1 MCSSMRADE
10 LASAPHI
17 RPVRAEDKPAVL
29 AFCQHS
35 FEWGDYIEHVFDDW
49 LSREGDFLAAEL
61 DGRVVGIVRIA
72 YLGHGDQAWFEGMRV
87 DPACRGRG
95 VARALARA
103 EVAAAR
109 RRGCRV
115 GRSMVADHNVG
126 GHAVSRFI
134 GLQPI
139 LRHAHLL
146 WRPGGRGDGEGSGG
160 GGNGEGSEGGSG
172 TAPRVVAVRNDAGDV
187 ARAWDLV
194 QRASC
199 NRSPDGTPGVLHG
212 WVWEEATPD
221 SLTML
226 ANRGELVTTQT
237 WDALAALNVQY
248 QEADAFVSAG
258 DAASAA
264 RFGVAAANLAAERGW
279 TDLVV
284 VAPDEAAYLN
294 ALQAIGYD
302 SRRVPGGRIGVYVIY
317 EMNLEQ
323 GTG

>member
-87 DPACRGRG
+87 DLACRGRG

-115 GRSMVADHNVG
+115 GRSMVADHNAG

-146 WRPGGRGDGEGSGG
+146 WRPGAGG
-160 GGNGEGSEGGSG
+160 AGKGSEGGIG
-172 TAPRVVAVRNDAGDV
+172 AAPRLVAVRNEAGDI

-221 SLTML
+221 SLAML
-226 ANRGELVTTQT
+226 AGRGELVTTQT

-264 RFGVAAANLAAERGW
+264 RLGAAAADLAAERGW

-284 VAPDEAAYLN
+284 VAPEQASYLN
-294 ALQAIGYD
+294 ALHAAGYD
-302 SRRVPGGRIGVYVIY
+302 SRCVPGGRIGVYVIY
-317 EMNLEQ
+317 ELNLEQ
-323 GTG
+323 GEVHPA